1 MPLSLT
7 CGGRAAP
14 QVLRRI
20 ERRISHVSFLP
31 VENGEGVQVLHYRD
45 GEKYEAHHDW
55 FHDSLNASPENG
67 GQRTAT
73 MLMYL

>member
-1 MPLSLT
+1 M
-7 CGGRAAP
+7 
-14 QVLRRI
+14 LRRI

-31 VENGEGVQVLHYRD
+31 VENGEGMQVLHYRD

-55 FHDSLNASPENG
+55 FHDEVNARPENG

-73 MLMYL
+73 VLMYL